1 MKMVDD
7 CTIERFATVPAD
19 VTPSQSQSG
28 LSLLFNTHH
37 VISVAL
43 VAYAYDA
50 AIGIAIG
57 CYAVT
62 IGFVVLALRMTHQR
76 NARYSAT

>member
-7 CTIERFATVPAD
+7 YTIERFGTLPAD

-28 LSLLFNTHH
+28 VSLLFNTHH
-37 VISVAL
+37 VMSVAL

-57 CYAVT
+57 CYALT
-62 IGFVVLALRMTHQR
+62 IGFVVLALRMTHHR
-76 NARYSAT
+76 NARYSAA